1 MYIVLP
7 WILDKMI
14 FVALEIRNPIKVPVG
29 SSLHAKKSM
38 KLNGVTDLSLQS
50 KTLSTRSSMRRIVFV
65 SKIYFA
71 PSTYN
76 Y

>member
-7 WILDKMI
+7 CILDKMI
-14 FVALEIRNPIKVPVG
+14 FVVLEIRNSIKVPIG

-38 KLNGVTDLSLQS
+38 KLNGVTDRSLQS
-50 KTLSTRSSMRRIVFV
+50 KTLRTRSSMRRIVFV
-65 SKIYFA
+65 SNTYFA

-76 Y
+76 D